1 MAGRLIKAK
10 DLKLG
15 DLMISGGERR
25 RPVTELGIYQ
35 GKIQVVIQGKGTH
48 HFKPNDT
55 VTVYDNLYSSD
66 DK

>member
-1 MAGRLIKAK
+1 
-10 DLKLG
+10 
-15 DLMISGGERR
+15 MISGGERR

-55 VTVYDNLYSSD
+55 VTIYDNLYSSD